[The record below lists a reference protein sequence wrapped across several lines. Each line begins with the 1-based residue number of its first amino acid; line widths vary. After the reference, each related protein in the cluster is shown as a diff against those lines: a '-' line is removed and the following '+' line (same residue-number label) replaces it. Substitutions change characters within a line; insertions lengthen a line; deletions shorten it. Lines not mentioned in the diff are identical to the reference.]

1 MGVRITCL
9 GLLWL
14 AGLGAPATSIVAAQD
29 RMNSQDPG
37 RLASGPPASASAEAD
52 PRRESAALPTRC
64 FFDDFSG
71 ALLDHGNWEV
81 ALGAALTQDVDDQG
95 QLTAAVRLGVGGQG
109 ISGGP
114 ELRSVAI
121 ALDAVSKAELFYTVQ
136 HRRVEAGERLVVE
149 YLSKEGQWVVTER
162 VVADGRDSV
171 GFSRHL
177 RRLPS
182 DALHAA
188 FRIRFRPNPDDEDDI
203 WYLGEVAVRGG
214 HPMPTL
220 TVRLRPARS
229 GRVELVAI
237 GDSECL
243 DGTTP
248 FVRTLPGGT
257 HVYLTA
263 PPVVDGRVFS
273 QWLLDGEPVADRQRV
288 LALELEEPVEALAHY
303 RPWVGGRSEASVAI
317 VSVPRPGVLIAM
329 GTDPQELYTQVV
341 ADTEHSCL
349 TGEWLVLLAPAR
361 TERLVFTGWVV
372 NGEALSGG
380 QNLLEHRVAGD
391 DVLLAEYVL
400 LGDLN
405 GDERLDKFDVDEF
418 VTALIDPDGY
428 AQRYPDLDPL
438 QRGDINGDGVFDAID
453 VEGFV
458 DLLLGD

>member
-1 MGVRITCL
+1 M
-9 GLLWL
+9 
-14 AGLGAPATSIVAAQD
+14 
-29 RMNSQDPG
+29 
-37 RLASGPPASASAEAD
+37 
-52 PRRESAALPTRC
+52 RC

-81 ALGAALTQDVDDQG
+81 ALGAELAQDVTDQG
-95 QLTAAVRLGVGGQG
+95 QLTAAVRLGVDGQG
-109 ISGGP
+109 VGDRP

-121 ALDAVSKAELFYTVQ
+121 ALDAFTKAELSYTVQ
-136 HRRVEAGERLVVE
+136 HRGVEAGERLVVE
-149 YLSKEGQWVVTER
+149 YFSKEGEWVVTER

-177 RRLPS
+177 RRLPP

-188 FRIRFRPNPDDEDDI
+188 FRIRFRPNPDDEDDD
-203 WYLGEVAVRGG
+203 WYLGEVSVRGG
-214 HPMPTL
+214 HPTPTL

-229 GRVELVAI
+229 ARVELVAI
-237 GDSECL
+237 GDSESL

-257 HVYLTA
+257 QVYLTA

-273 QWLLDGEPVADRQRV
+273 QWLVDGEPVADRQRV

-317 VSVPRPGVLIAM
+317 VSVPRPGVLVAM

-341 ADTEHSCL
+341 ADTEYSCL

-361 TERLVFTGWVV
+361 TERLIFTGWVV
-372 NGEALSGG
+372 NGQALLGG
-380 QNLLEHRVAGD
+380 QNLLEHRVTGD